1 MPSVLHEIKAKFGD
15 KLQRINESAFVNKA
29 VQTYVQIGRTLGG
42 RPTSANAIM
51 AEEKDKLRSTIA
63 PVHIG
68 KLMLFFYDP
77 KHAETLPYFDRAPL
91 IMPVSLTNDG
101 FIGINFHY
109 LHPLLRAQLLDMIM
123 QDSDYQF
130 LKNPEKAQYNA
141 FAKRQLNMTYQK
153 LQGLCQSELFKPC
166 IKKYLW
172 DHCRSRFYLV
182 DPSDWV
188 TLLPLPL
195 ERFEKKTAAN
205 VWRESLE
212 KVYK

>member
-1 MPSVLHEIKAKFGD
+1 MSIIREIRAKFGD
-15 KLQRINESAFVNKA
+15 KLQRINEASFVNKA
-29 VQTYVQIGRTLGG
+29 VQTYVQIGRSLSG

-51 AEEKDKLRSTIA
+51 AEDRKKLRNTIS

-77 KHAETLPYFDRAPL
+77 KHKETLPYFDRAPL
-91 IMPVSLTNDG
+91 IMPVSITTDG

-130 LKNPEKAQYNA
+130 LKNPEKAKYDA

-153 LQGLCQSELFKPC
+153 LQGLVQSDLFKPC
-166 IKKYLW
+166 VKKYLW
-172 DHCRSRFYLV
+172 SHVMSRFYLV
-182 DPSDWV
+182 DPEDWV

-195 ERFEKKTAAN
+195 ERFEKKSASA

>member
-1 MPSVLHEIKAKFGD
+1 MSIIHEIRTKFGN

-29 VQTYVQIGRTLGG
+29 VQTYVQIGRSLSG
-42 RPTSANAIM
+42 RSTNANQLMGEDAG
-51 AEEKDKLRSTIA
+51 KLRNSIS

-77 KHAETLPYFDRAPL
+77 KHKETLPYYDRAPL
-91 IMPVSLTNDG
+91 IMPVSLDSDG

-123 QDSDYQF
+123 QDSDYNF
-130 LKNPEKAQYNA
+130 LKNPEKAKYDA
-141 FAKRQLNMTYQK
+141 FARRQLNMTYDK
-153 LQGLCQSELFKPC
+153 LQGLVQSELFKPC
-166 IKKYLW
+166 VKKYLW
-172 DHCRSRFYLV
+172 SHCRSRFYLI
-182 DPSDWV
+182 DPQDWV

-195 ERFEKKTAAN
+195 ERFEKQTAAN